1 MRARAGTRLDT
12 GQGCSGHH
20 CLQSTASSIT
30 ALGAQLYFWARVAY
44 VPLYAWGVR
53 HLRSLAWLV
62 SIVGLGMIA
71 QAILLP

>member
-1 MRARAGTRLDT
+1 MLIAHVANKE
-12 GQGCSGHH
+12 SE
-20 CLQSTASSIT
+20 IT
-30 ALGAQLYFWARVAY
+30 ALGAQIYFWARVAY